1 MSPSLKGTPP
11 SGNASTPPSARSLRS
26 CWRLVAFA
34 LTPSMVSSL
43 RLRRNPPPPAFLSAS
58 RVTSVSRS
66 VASSGLSGSRLA
78 RNAAALV
85 LDGDPPGT
93 NPSGAGLGTAA
104 RPNPPA
110 ASAYPTLAAAAAP
123 E

>member
-34 LTPSMVSSL
+34 LTPSMVSSF

-58 RVTSVSRS
+58 RVASVSRS

-93 NPSGAGLGTAA
+93 A
-104 RPNPPA
+104 
-110 ASAYPTLAAAAAP
+110 
-123 E
+123 